1 MTEFLSNSALKRVQ
15 DMLARAMAQADKIL
29 AIARLLD
36 GVEDRLLDLQNSSR
50 IALADA
56 NAALEILRKAHI
68 REDEI
73 IVSIGKMLDILNPS
87 SAHR

>member
-1 MTEFLSNSALKRVQ
+1 
-15 DMLARAMAQADKIL
+15 MLARAMAQADKIL

>member
-1 MTEFLSNSALKRVQ
+1 
-15 DMLARAMAQADKIL
+15 MLARAMAQADKIL

-73 IVSIGKMLDILNPS
+73 IVSDSYQSAVYLSFVAILKLKRLSTQINCN
-87 SAHR
+87 